1 MRCRLAPD
9 DVFEPRGRPPF
20 AAHKAA
26 FIPCGFPLSE
36 EVHPWC
42 AATGLCN
49 GLRAY
54 HWPVSSGGAI
64 RVSLRWNDE
73 PDLHVSVDLLF
84 DSPTIFVYGLL
95 EASAARDGRFIGG
108 ISALLRSWFG
118 VDVNVYTL
126 VQPNAAAPVP
136 VPVPVP
142 LGKSRQRIRC
152 PPPPPPPSPPLDV
165 HLVANG
171 SRIQI
176 HPFKTEVNLD
186 PDLAI
191 RLVTSWLP
199 QYCRSLL
206 NRRGPLPPTPMPSC
220 IRMPV
225 PLPPPQS
232 LQAGGGSARG

>member
-1 MRCRLAPD
+1 M
-9 DVFEPRGRPPF
+9 
-20 AAHKAA
+20 
-26 FIPCGFPLSE
+26 
-36 EVHPWC
+36 
-42 AATGLCN
+42 
-49 GLRAY
+49 
-54 HWPVSSGGAI
+54 
-64 RVSLRWNDE
+64 SLRWNDE
-73 PDLHVSVDLLF
+73 PDLHASVDLLF
-84 DSPTIFVYGLL
+84 DSPTIFVYGLM
-95 EASAARDGRFIGG
+95 EASAVRNGRFIGG
-108 ISALLRSWFG
+108 MSALLRSWFG
-118 VDVNVYTL
+118 VDVNAYTL
-126 VQPNAAAPVP
+126 VQPTAAAPV
-136 VPVPVP
+136 
-142 LGKSRQRIRC
+142 GKSRQRRC
-152 PPPPPPPSPPLDV
+152 PPPLPPPPPPPSLPLDV

-206 NRRGPLPPTPMPSC
+206 NRRGPLPPKPMLSC